1 MAQRSEGGEEL
12 DGVVHTAN
20 REIGVPGAV
29 PRREGPGSIVEF
41 RRAQLQEARKTGQ
54 GKKKWPA

>member
-41 RRAQLQEARKTGQ
+41 RRAEL
-54 GKKKWPA
+54 